1 MNAQIT
7 RGFTRWVSAL
17 SMVAMLVSSSANL
30 RAQAS
35 PGTRVQAGSLVRP
48 DTVEVG
54 DRFTFV
60 VTVAVPEGS
69 RVEWGA
75 ITDTSSW
82 VAQMGAAKITD
93 EGTKLGIHRERAEY
107 TLTAWNIGE
116 QTLGVPDATVR
127 NGATVTKIPLAD
139 ARVFVRSVLPADTS
153 LHVPKPAR
161 DLFQREVPWW
171 QRWWPALLVIAAL
184 ALLWWYLQR
193 RRKQPRQ
200 VAMTPPLSP
209 YQRAMHDFE
218 RLERLKLAD
227 AGECGRYVALAT
239 DVMRNYLAD
248 RVPNAVLSLT
258 SAELLLVALED
269 DRVPRDRLISL
280 LADADGVKFAARTV
294 TPERARELATD
305 ARGIVTEIERVDTV
319 RRAAAE
325 AERQAAE
332 QAAARAKASEEDR
345 ARKASRQPK
354 GDSKGDSKGGS
365 KSGPRA
371 GAK

>member
-1 MNAQIT
+1 MTARVAHT
-7 RGFTRWVSAL
+7 RTACSMLAL
-17 SMVAMLVSSSANL
+17 LVSIGLNL
-30 RAQAS
+30 YAQAS
-35 PGTRVQAGSLVRP
+35 PAAQPGTRVQAGSLVRP

-82 VAQMGAAKITD
+82 VAQMGAAKVTD
-93 EGTKLGIHRERAEY
+93 EGTKLGIHKERAEY
-107 TLTAWNIGE
+107 TLTAWNVGE
-116 QTLGVPDATVR
+116 QKLGVPDATVR
-127 NGATVTKIPLAD
+127 NGANVTRIPLAD
-139 ARVFVRSVLPADTS
+139 ARVYVRSVLPADTS

-200 VAMTPPLSP
+200 VAVTPPLSP

-305 ARGIVTEIERVDTV
+305 ARGIVTEVERVDTV
-319 RRAAAE
+319 RRATEEAA
-325 AERQAAE
+325 RQAAE
-332 QAAARAKASEEDR
+332 QAAARAKASDEDR

-354 GDSKGDSKGGS
+354 SDSKGG
-365 KSGPRA
+365 GPKA
-371 GAK
+371 GAR